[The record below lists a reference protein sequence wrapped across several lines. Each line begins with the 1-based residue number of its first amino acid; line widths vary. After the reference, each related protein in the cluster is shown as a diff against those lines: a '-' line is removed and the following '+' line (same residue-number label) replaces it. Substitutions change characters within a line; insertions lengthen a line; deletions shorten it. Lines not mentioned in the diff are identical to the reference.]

1 MTATIWK
8 TLFGQADNPDDLK
21 GQDTLSEEACGDLIH
36 SLARLGYL
44 NSIVSSLDGKAFI
57 TLDRLD
63 SDILSEL
70 DKRNGRVSV
79 LDLPRALNANSSDI
93 QDRIQ
98 GLIRSRPGRI
108 FHIQDE
114 VVKLEYLQD
123 MTVQLNEELAQRGF
137 ITALEVS
144 RKYKFGIDFVRQ
156 FLRDRVGNSVS
167 GQWDTVDRGLVVAPW
182 FYEQE
187 KASLLIALHQLK
199 EPTSLASLKAKNV
212 VQEQLM
218 YGLCDTLAKDTGLPG
233 TFKGVGEQGT
243 FVPQPYEQ
251 QRTDWIETF
260 FKDNGFIELDAVK
273 KRGVVDPKTYMQTNH
288 PTALILETHAVKESI
303 WSIIDASVEDTIANL
318 SWIDVKP
325 LIPSPL
331 TKEDISRL
339 LEQLPSLKEPTSRIS
354 VAPEQDPSLT
364 GLNGGSPQESL
375 VIQDSIVVTS
385 GQFQK
390 CLLRMGPLL
399 DKKAKAL
406 FEWRLS
412 FGGNANK
419 DDFLGG
425 QEDVEDTLLLSS
437 SNDPASLRALLD
449 QASSAMNGGSGQ
461 GSRKNQKGKQTQQQQ
476 QGTKSDGKKQ
486 LRDFLTVQDVKEE
499 IRDMEP
505 DFDTALVNA
514 TAGILYKDLLQNL
527 KDRNR
532 SMILRAQEEEEED
545 EQEGEKGGD
554 AVSKEQLKATQEA
567 AVWSNSAMSEIQS
580 LSKRIQ
586 LSSKGIDVFE
596 DGSVRNSLSKYLL
609 QSLCVELLDL
619 TTLFLAVTVAA
630 IATATPSET
639 AQDTRDRL
647 QNAYSE
653 HHHSQT
659 ESTAASSKG
668 PFLLAS
674 EDASTLL
681 TEFIPKS
688 QVDSLKKLRKLT
700 AGSGK
705 QKNLVEYLDIWSG
718 LVHSSAGDG
727 NGLDK
732 VDITDAHD
740 SAKLSEHL
748 DELHRVLVGIEPQ
761 SESAALMLHIVTL
774 IAFQKWTGHMLHASG
789 KYVPRILRQLRSTL
803 EKQEQGQGQ
812 KQQQQDLPTSQLN
825 LLEKMLDQVLTN
837 LKQPLDEES
846 EVGGREK
853 EAQQLWQAVHDFG
866 VDFGI
871 DLTKQLSD

>member
-44 NSIVSSLDGKAFI
+44 NNIVTSLDGKAFI
-57 TLDRLD
+57 TLDQLD
-63 SDILSEL
+63 GDILSEL
-70 DKRNGRVSV
+70 DKRNGRVSA

-98 GLIRSRPGRI
+98 SLTRSRPGKI
-108 FHIQDE
+108 FYIQDE
-114 VVKLEYLQD
+114 VFKLEYLQD
-123 MTVQLNEELAQRGF
+123 MTVKLNEELAQRGF
-137 ITALEVS
+137 ITALEIS
-144 RKYKFGIDFVRQ
+144 RKYKFGIDFARQ
-156 FLRDRVGNSVS
+156 FLKDRVGNSIS
-167 GQWDTVDRGLVVAPW
+167 GQWDTADRGLVVAPW

-187 KASLLIALHQLK
+187 KASLLNALHQLK
-199 EPTSLASLKAKNV
+199 EPTSLASLKLKNV

-218 YGLCDTLAKDTGLPG
+218 YGLCETLAKDTELPG

-243 FVPQPYEQ
+243 FVPRPYEQ
-251 QRTDWIETF
+251 QQTDWIETF

-273 KRGVVDPKTYMQTNH
+273 KRGVADPKTYMQTNH

-303 WSIIDASVEDTIANL
+303 WSIIDASVEDAIANL

-325 LIPSPL
+325 LVPSPL

-339 LEQLPSLKEPTSRIS
+339 LEQLPCLKEPISRIP

-375 VIQDSIVVTS
+375 VIQDNIVVTS

-399 DKKAKAL
+399 DRRAQAL
-406 FEWRLS
+406 FVWRLS

-419 DDFLGG
+419 NDYVGDQDDA
-425 QEDVEDTLLLSS
+425 EDTLLSPS
-437 SNDPASLRALLD
+437 SNDPANLRALLD
-449 QASSAMNGGSGQ
+449 QATSAVNGSSGQ
-461 GSRKNQKGKQTQQQQ
+461 GSRKMQKGKQTQQQQ
-476 QGTKSDGKKQ
+476 QQGSKSDGKKQ
-486 LRDFLTVQDVKEE
+486 LRDFLTIQDVKEE
-499 IRDMEP
+499 IREMEP
-505 DFDTALVNA
+505 EFDAALVNA

-532 SMILRAQEEEEED
+532 SMVLRAQEEEEEGGHED
-545 EQEGEKGGD
+545 EEGGD
-554 AVSKEQLKATQEA
+554 VASEEQLKMTQDA
-567 AVWSNSAMSEIQS
+567 SVWFNSVMSEIQS

-586 LSSKGIDVFE
+586 LSSKGIDDFE

-619 TTLFLAVTVAA
+619 TTLFLAVTAA
-630 IATATPSET
+630 ATATPSKS
-639 AQDTRDRL
+639 AQETRDHL

-659 ESTAASSKG
+659 ESTTATSSTSKG
-668 PFLLAS
+668 PFLLAP
-674 EDASTLL
+674 EDATTLL
-681 TEFIPKS
+681 TECIPKPL
-688 QVDSLKKLRKLT
+688 VDPLKKLRKLT

-705 QKNLVEYLDIWSG
+705 QKNMVEYLDIWTGLARNSSG
-718 LVHSSAGDG
+718 ES
-727 NGLDK
+727 NGLEK
-732 VDITDAHD
+732 VDTSDAND
-740 SAKLSEHL
+740 SLKLLDHL
-748 DELHRVLVGIEPQ
+748 EELRRVLIGIEPL

-803 EKQEQGQGQ
+803 EKQQEQ
-812 KQQQQDLPTSQLN
+812 TSPLEQLS

-837 LKQPLDEES
+837 LKQPQDEEGDA
-846 EVGGREK
+846 EGREK
-853 EAQQLWQAVHDFG
+853 EAKQLWQSVH
-866 VDFGI
+866 DFGI
-871 DLTKQLSD
+871 DLAK